1 MVKQRDSL
9 VNPARKESGRLR
21 RPAAQLK
28 KASGPHRLSGKAGR
42 TTLTRRAAPCEND
55 RRPLEPRQANRP
67 EDFQRLIRPRPLH
80 VEDQMRVFWGDSDL
94 NLKQIDDGAFAKWL
108 ESQETSLASTSA
120 ATSSMAACA
129 GHNQTAVVG
138 YGFSPLPGTLADQ
151 TRICGMGMLD
161 RAPAS
166 RSPAWLSGSEEQQC
180 RPPSRRSKQGNS
192 TTAAGAAI
200 TIPSFRMVKRQPPEA
215 ASTDLAKPADSSQP
229 VGYIRY
235 VAPTAEEQDTMVEYD
250 MDSDDDEWLIGYQQQ
265 LRGRS
270 SCCAGRKAKRRKQEH
285 GASQH
290 EVADKDG
297 DGSSEPLSEG
307 AFERIID
314 TLEKAHHANLQ
325 ALCSSGSIRTGQSIP
340 PAPSVLDEDAALA
353 VCKGFSG
360 SHVSAVYSHWLT
372 KQVPTRRPL
381 LQRLWF
387 QAPWHSLGLQ
397 WGNSKPAQGPSVHAS
412 REDASDS
419 EECLP
424 FVGRD
429 TPPPVLA
436 AHLPAMSEEEA
447 HALLDDARADLERLR
462 TLIDQ
467 VRRRER
473 LKHRL
478 AKIRQQEIAL
488 QLGPFSELPP
498 VPTSISPAIKPGQST
513 RASRKPHNVG
523 KASQPAAPLL
533 GQTFQTEQQPPS
545 HSQLTSI
552 TSFHTCPANLTA
564 GHEQTRRGSAGR
576 HIPDQSQPALEPAHA
591 QQAPATRSGQ
601 IRRPAN
607 RQCGGHSR
615 SIKTSSKVSRHG
627 RQQTARDTATGE
639 QLGSPPASDAENL
652 RPPCQHQPGLPSPPW
667 LDQGLYATEDQP
679 EDHVMPST
687 RTSVQAPPQKP
698 QKDTAA
704 GRSRITQQTN
714 NPRLA
719 RRLARSRHADPR
731 QPDIQQAGSRKRAN
745 RKVRFDCRPTRS
757 TMAAGEV
764 PDKLDLEV
772 AAAAGFQSD
781 HLDFDNPRHQYA
793 SKHVPEEQA
802 SGDATS
808 MPRKRQRSQAAALGI
823 AFSRQLRYGNQ
834 HGKQTKTAVHTPSM
848 ALQRRP
854 GASAQ
859 AAAQAPKAGT
869 PKDHAARGQQADPHI
884 ADDMPDGE
892 ASPAVAAPRA
902 TRRSAA
908 HAHGA
913 VEPGGAALSEAPRL
927 TRQRGA
933 SEHHVKRSH
942 AAAAAQHC
950 DTAVRQPSQQRSDE
964 SSVDGGSAA
973 SQDEVNHADSAAVH
987 TMPALK
993 VTSARRRAANSH
1005 QLGAPGSCR
1014 RRMYSLNASPE
1025 EPASSIEQ
1033 ELPCRSHALQSP
1045 CRPTPPRTRKSQVH
1059 HSAGVKIRKGSN
1071 ARSPLHLRKDVVRSG
1086 FTWLRN
1092 LMYGSRKPG
1101 DQHVALVS
1109 SPRSLRSK
1117 KQMVTRSHHS

>member
-353 VCKGFSG
+353 VCKG
-360 SHVSAVYSHWLT
+360 
-372 KQVPTRRPL
+372 
-381 LQRLWF
+381 
-387 QAPWHSLGLQ
+387 
-397 WGNSKPAQGPSVHAS
+397 
-412 REDASDS
+412 

-467 VRRRER
+467 ISRSLHWNQHMLNKPLLPGLDRYADLPIDSVEGTPVASR
-473 LKHRL
+473 LP
-478 AKIRQQEIAL
+478 AKSAGTAGSRQLGILQQESSWAAL
-488 QLGPFSELPP
+488 QL
-498 VPTSISPAIKPGQST
+498 
-513 RASRKPHNVG
+513 
-523 KASQPAAPLL
+523 
-533 GQTFQTEQQPPS
+533 
-545 HSQLTSI
+545 LT
-552 TSFHTCPANLTA
+552 
-564 GHEQTRRGSAGR
+564 Q
-576 HIPDQSQPALEPAHA
+576 
-591 QQAPATRSGQ
+591 
-601 IRRPAN
+601 
-607 RQCGGHSR
+607 
-615 SIKTSSKVSRHG
+615 
-627 RQQTARDTATGE
+627 
-639 QLGSPPASDAENL
+639 
-652 RPPCQHQPGLPSPPW
+652 
-667 LDQGLYATEDQP
+667 
-679 EDHVMPST
+679 
-687 RTSVQAPPQKP
+687 
-698 QKDTAA
+698 
-704 GRSRITQQTN
+704 RI
-714 NPRLA
+714 
-719 RRLARSRHADPR
+719 
-731 QPDIQQAGSRKRAN
+731 
-745 RKVRFDCRPTRS
+745 
-757 TMAAGEV
+757 
-764 PDKLDLEV
+764 
-772 AAAAGFQSD
+772 
-781 HLDFDNPRHQYA
+781 
-793 SKHVPEEQA
+793 
-802 SGDATS
+802 
-808 MPRKRQRSQAAALGI
+808 
-823 AFSRQLRYGNQ
+823 
-834 HGKQTKTAVHTPSM
+834 
-848 ALQRRP
+848 
-854 GASAQ
+854 
-859 AAAQAPKAGT
+859 
-869 PKDHAARGQQADPHI
+869 
-884 ADDMPDGE
+884 
-892 ASPAVAAPRA
+892 
-902 TRRSAA
+902 
-908 HAHGA
+908 
-913 VEPGGAALSEAPRL
+913 
-927 TRQRGA
+927 
-933 SEHHVKRSH
+933 
-942 AAAAAQHC
+942 
-950 DTAVRQPSQQRSDE
+950 
-964 SSVDGGSAA
+964 
-973 SQDEVNHADSAAVH
+973 
-987 TMPALK
+987 
-993 VTSARRRAANSH
+993 
-1005 QLGAPGSCR
+1005 
-1014 RRMYSLNASPE
+1014 
-1025 EPASSIEQ
+1025 
-1033 ELPCRSHALQSP
+1033 
-1045 CRPTPPRTRKSQVH
+1045 
-1059 HSAGVKIRKGSN
+1059 
-1071 ARSPLHLRKDVVRSG
+1071 
-1086 FTWLRN
+1086 
-1092 LMYGSRKPG
+1092 
-1101 DQHVALVS
+1101 
-1109 SPRSLRSK
+1109 
-1117 KQMVTRSHHS
+1117 